1 MAVADPKNPD
11 TAVRVEKGDT
21 LWQIAKDAGL
31 TLKEIRDLNPAIMAD
46 PKYNGGS
53 TIFSNTKINIAPP
66 VTKTVT
72 PTSTPVDTG
81 FDAARAAAEAAAAA
95 AAKAAAD
102 AAAKAAA
109 DKAAADAAAA
119 AARTQ
124 AERDAAAAAQAAAA
138 EAARLA
144 AIAAA
149 NANNGVSGVYSG
161 TGNINTS
168 VTQAPPTTTQ
178 AAALVAGATTL
189 SAADKAR
196 LDALEVM
203 KARFK
208 QYGLE
213 TLVEKIRQLAIEGAS
228 ESTITLQL
236 QETPEY
242 QARFKA
248 NTVRL
253 KNNLA
258 VLAPAE
264 YLAVEDSYR
273 QTLRAYG
280 LTQFDTDE
288 YVSQFIANDVSPTEL
303 SNRVQLAVQRVQNAD
318 PAISKTLRDYY
329 GIGQADLVAYTLDPA
344 TQFKKIERQV
354 QAAEIG
360 TAARLQGLETGV
372 GVAEQLAAQGVTQA
386 EAQKGYATIA
396 DILPTAEKLS
406 AIYGTTLEG
415 YGQSQ
420 AEQEVFNT
428 LASAQRARQKLTA
441 REVAQFGGT
450 SGLAKTALSTGS
462 GQIQN
467 PERTHRPRQRIRPIA
482 RANLFPRIE
491 SVACELQRIEGWV
504 AMSNNYW
511 DEEDDNDDVITG
523 NETENDLQKKLRKKI
538 RADEKRIKDLEERLG
553 TFTKID
559 KERTVKE
566 VLEKQGVNAKA
577 ARLILKDLD
586 DVNEESVNNWLEEN
600 GDLFGYSPV
609 EGSPAISEENR
620 AAIRKQ
626 DNLTAGALTPDRAE
640 DMEMR
645 IDQAQ
650 SVEELTRILHS

>member
-21 LWQIAKDAGL
+21 LSAIAKANDL
-31 TLKEIRDLNPAIMAD
+31 TLAEIRALNPQLMSN
-46 PKYNGGS
+46 PKYNNGNI
-53 TIFSNTKINIAPP
+53 IFSNTKVNIAPP
-66 VTKTVT
+66 APKTPATFT
-72 PTSTPVDTG
+72 PDRASAGYNEGP
-81 FDAARAAAEAAAAA
+81 DAARAAAEA

-109 DKAAADAAAA
+109 DKAAADAAALA
-119 AARTQ
+119 AKTQ
-124 AERDAAAAAQAAAA
+124 AERDAAARAQAAAA

-149 NANNGVSGVYSG
+149 NASTGVSGVYSN

-168 VTQAPPTTTQ
+168 TTQAPPTPAQT
-178 AAALVAGATTL
+178 AALVAGATEL
-189 SAADKAR
+189 SAADKSR
-196 LDALEVM
+196 LDAIEVM

-236 QETPEY
+236 TETPEY

-248 NTVRL
+248 NAARL
-253 KNNLA
+253 KNNLT

-280 LTQFDTDE
+280 LKQFDTDE

-441 REVAQFGGT
+441 REVAQFGGN

-462 GQIQN
+462 GQI
-467 PERTHRPRQRIRPIA
+467 
-482 RANLFPRIE
+482 
-491 SVACELQRIEGWV
+491 
-504 AMSNNYW
+504 
-511 DEEDDNDDVITG
+511 
-523 NETENDLQKKLRKKI
+523 
-538 RADEKRIKDLEERLG
+538 
-553 TFTKID
+553 
-559 KERTVKE
+559 
-566 VLEKQGVNAKA
+566 
-577 ARLILKDLD
+577 
-586 DVNEESVNNWLEEN
+586 
-600 GDLFGYSPV
+600 
-609 EGSPAISEENR
+609 
-620 AAIRKQ
+620 
-626 DNLTAGALTPDRAE
+626 
-640 DMEMR
+640 
-645 IDQAQ
+645 
-650 SVEELTRILHS
+650 

>member
-1 MAVADPKNPD
+1 MAVPD
-11 TAVRVEKGDT
+11 KKAPTTAVRVEKGDT
-21 LWQIAKDAGL
+21 LYAIAKANDL
-31 TLKEIRDLNPAIMAD
+31 TLKQIRDLNPQLMAD

-53 TIFSNTKINIAPP
+53 TIFSNTKINIAPSAP
-66 VTKTVT
+66 KTQSSG
-72 PTSTPVDTG
+72 STGGG
-81 FDAARAAAEAAAAA
+81 FNEGPD

-102 AAAKAAA
+102 AAAAAAAKAAA

-119 AARTQ
+119 AAKTQ
-124 AERDAAAAAQAAAA
+124 AEKDAAAAAQAAAA
-138 EAARLA
+138 AAAAAAAR
-144 AIAAA
+144 AAA
-149 NANNGVSGVYSG
+149 ATPPATGSP

-168 VTQAPPTTTQ
+168 VTPTAPTVTQ
-178 AAALVAGATTL
+178 AAALVTGATEL
-189 SAADKAR
+189 SAADKSR
-196 LDALEVM
+196 LDAIEVM

-236 QETPEY
+236 TETPEY

-248 NTVRL
+248 NAVRL
-253 KNNLA
+253 KNNLT

-280 LTQFDTDE
+280 LKQFDTDE

-406 AIYGTTLEG
+406 AIYGSTLEG
-415 YGQSQ
+415 YNQSS

-441 REVAQFGGT
+441 REVAQF
-450 SGLAKTALSTGS
+450 SGSSGVAKTSLSSGN
-462 GQIQN
+462 GQI
-467 PERTHRPRQRIRPIA
+467 
-482 RANLFPRIE
+482 
-491 SVACELQRIEGWV
+491 
-504 AMSNNYW
+504 
-511 DEEDDNDDVITG
+511 
-523 NETENDLQKKLRKKI
+523 
-538 RADEKRIKDLEERLG
+538 
-553 TFTKID
+553 
-559 KERTVKE
+559 
-566 VLEKQGVNAKA
+566 
-577 ARLILKDLD
+577 
-586 DVNEESVNNWLEEN
+586 
-600 GDLFGYSPV
+600 
-609 EGSPAISEENR
+609 
-620 AAIRKQ
+620 
-626 DNLTAGALTPDRAE
+626 
-640 DMEMR
+640 
-645 IDQAQ
+645 
-650 SVEELTRILHS
+650 

>member
-1 MAVADPKNPD
+1 MAVADPKSPT

-21 LWQIAKDAGL
+21 LSAIAKANGL
-31 TLKEIRDLNPAIMAD
+31 TLSEIKALNPALTSD

-66 VTKTVT
+66 APKADAGSISSGFVTDSQNTARLAAEQAAR
-72 PTSTPVDTG
+72 
-81 FDAARAAAEAAAAA
+81 DAAAKAQADAAAKAAADAKAATDAKAA
-95 AAKAAAD
+95 ADAAAKTAADKAAAD

-109 DKAAADAAAA
+109 DKAAADKAAADA
-119 AARTQ
+119 LLAGARTE
-124 AERDAAAAAQAAAA
+124 AERQAALRAIAEA
-138 EAARLA
+138 EAARLRA
-144 AIAAA
+144 QAEADAAA
-149 NANNGVSGVYSG
+149 RAAAASG

-168 VTQAPPTTTQ
+168 
-178 AAALVAGATTL
+178 TTL
-189 SAADKAR
+189 KTPTAAETAVAVAKATELSVADKQR
-196 LDALEVM
+196 LDAIEVM

-213 TLVEKIRQLAIEGAS
+213 TLVEKIRQLAVEGAT

-242 QARFKA
+242 QTRFKA
-248 NTVRL
+248 NTARL
-253 KNNLA
+253 KNNLT

-280 LTQFDTDE
+280 LKQFDTDE

-360 TAARLQGLETGV
+360 TAARIQGLETGV
-372 GVAEQLAAQGVTQA
+372 TVAEQLAAQGVTQA

-406 AIYGTTLEG
+406 AIYGSTLEG
-415 YGQSQ
+415 YNQSS

-450 SGLAKTALSTGS
+450 AGLAKTALSTGG
-462 GQIQN
+462 GQI
-467 PERTHRPRQRIRPIA
+467 
-482 RANLFPRIE
+482 
-491 SVACELQRIEGWV
+491 
-504 AMSNNYW
+504 
-511 DEEDDNDDVITG
+511 
-523 NETENDLQKKLRKKI
+523 
-538 RADEKRIKDLEERLG
+538 
-553 TFTKID
+553 
-559 KERTVKE
+559 
-566 VLEKQGVNAKA
+566 
-577 ARLILKDLD
+577 
-586 DVNEESVNNWLEEN
+586 
-600 GDLFGYSPV
+600 
-609 EGSPAISEENR
+609 
-620 AAIRKQ
+620 
-626 DNLTAGALTPDRAE
+626 
-640 DMEMR
+640 
-645 IDQAQ
+645 
-650 SVEELTRILHS
+650 